1 MPRTAIGVGLR
12 VLAMAAVL
20 AARPAS
26 AQDQS
31 PPFGKGAHR
40 ADEPGLVKPKLLKQ
54 VSPNYPTVA
63 RNASVAGD
71 VVLEAVVQTDGAV
84 GDIRIVRSLDK
95 RFGLDQEALR
105 VAKLWLFEP
114 ARKDGFPVPVIVEIV
129 VQFRLRADAG
139 RGGPPRIGVPS
150 GTFTASASQQVQSV
164 PVLSDEPDEE
174 FLKGAHRLTDPGV
187 DAPKAKTTVQ
197 PAYPASAG
205 NARPTGLVEIDA
217 IVMPDGTVGKTRV
230 AKSMDKPVGIA
241 GFDAAALAAV
251 KQWVFEPG
259 RKDGVAAPI
268 VVRLLIEF
276 RTRF

>member
-1 MPRTAIGVGLR
+1 
-12 VLAMAAVL
+12 
-20 AARPAS
+20 
-26 AQDQS
+26 
-31 PPFGKGAHR
+31 
-40 ADEPGLVKPKLLKQ
+40 
-54 VSPNYPTVA
+54 
-63 RNASVAGD
+63 
-71 VVLEAVVQTDGAV
+71 
-84 GDIRIVRSLDK
+84 
-95 RFGLDQEALR
+95 
-105 VAKLWLFEP
+105 
-114 ARKDGFPVPVIVEIV
+114 
-129 VQFRLRADAG
+129 
-139 RGGPPRIGVPS
+139 VPS

>member
-1 MPRTAIGVGLR
+1 MSRTAVAFGLR
-12 VLAMAAVL
+12 SVIAA
-20 AARPAS
+20 AALSGVAAF
-26 AQDQS
+26 AQQAQQ
-31 PPFGKGAHR
+31 PFGRGAHR

-71 VVLEAVVQTDGAV
+71 VVLEAVVQPDGTV
-84 GDIRIVRSLDK
+84 GDIRIVRPLDT

-139 RGGPPRIGVPS
+139 RGTPPRLGVPS

-174 FLKGAHRLTDPGV
+174 FLKGAHRLSDPGV
-187 DAPKAKTTVQ
+187 EAPKVKTSVQ
-197 PAYPASAG
+197 PTYPASAG
-205 NARPTGLVEIDA
+205 SARPTGIVEIDA
-217 IVMPDGTVGKTRV
+217 IVMPDGTIGKTRV

-241 GFDAAALAAV
+241 GFDAAALASV
-251 KQWVFEPG
+251 KQWRYEPG
-259 RKDGVAAPI
+259 KKDGVPAPI
-268 VVRLLIEF
+268 VVRLQIEF
-276 RTRF
+276 RNRF